1 MEIRLGSLLAGAREA
16 VGTVVLIDVYRAF
29 TTAPVMF
36 LRGAEK
42 IVMVG
47 EVKDALELKRRGAGD
62 LCVGE
67 IGGTKPDGFDHGN
80 SPFEMTRVDLA
91 GKTII
96 QSTRAGTVGVEAACR
111 ADRIYGGSLVM
122 AEATAA
128 AILEDDPAQVTLVAM
143 GWEGHTRTD
152 EDEQCGLYLRNLLQG
167 RSPDVESVRS
177 LVLSGEESQ
186 KFGDPGKPQFHP
198 RDRDIALRINS
209 VPFAVSIA
217 REDGLL
223 TARPR
228 QVETKGTGECPSSD
242 FVMK

>member
-1 MEIRLGSLLAGAREA
+1 MVIRLGSLLTGAREA

-29 TTAPVMF
+29 TTAAVMF

-47 EVKDALELKRRGAGD
+47 ETKDALALRRRGVGD

-67 IGGTKPDGFDHGN
+67 IGGKRPDGFDHGN
-80 SPFEMTRVDLA
+80 SPFEMARTDLD
-91 GKTII
+91 GKTVI
-96 QSTRAGTVGVEAACR
+96 QSTRAGTVGVEAAR
-111 ADRIYGGSLVM
+111 KADRIYAGSLVM

-128 AILEDDPAQVTLVAM
+128 AILEDDPTQVSLVAM
-143 GWEGHTRTD
+143 GWEAHTRTD
-152 EDEQCGLYLRNLLQG
+152 EDEQCALYLRNLLQG

-186 KFGDPGKPQFHP
+186 KFGDPEKPQFHP

-209 VPFAVSIA
+209 VPFAVSIV

-228 QVETKGTGECPSSD
+228 HVETEGTNECPRSD
-242 FVMK
+242 SVTK